1 MGVIGMNGMVSVHN
15 TLDIEIPLNQLIVAL
30 TGEYIE
36 SDENIAVD
44 NENFIL
50 KNYSVFPVSVY
61 VLHIDGREGNEPNI
75 VEHREK
81 IIKHKLMR
89 EVQIELE
96 INYMKIM
103 VDEESYIGQA
113 NSGFDNREGVCREV
127 KLTEANCDKTFNREY
142 SGLFRYDMTLEFVL
156 E

>member
-1 MGVIGMNGMVSVHN
+1 MNGMVSVHN

-36 SDENIAVD
+36 SDENIAID

-50 KNYSVFPVSVY
+50 KNYSVFPVGVY

-89 EVQIELE
+89 EVQITLE
-96 INYMKIM
+96 INHIEIM
-103 VDEESYIGQA
+103 IDKESYIGQVESSF
-113 NSGFDNREGVCREV
+113 NSSEGVCGEV
-127 KLTEANCDKTFNREY
+127 KLTEANCDKTYNHEY
-142 SGLFRYDMTLEFVL
+142 SGIFKYDVTLEFVL

>member
-36 SDENIAVD
+36 SDENIAVG

-89 EVQIELE
+89 EVQITVE
-96 INYMKIM
+96 INHIEIM
-103 VDEESYIGQA
+103 IDKES
-113 NSGFDNREGVCREV
+113 
-127 KLTEANCDKTFNREY
+127 
-142 SGLFRYDMTLEFVL
+142 
-156 E
+156 